1 MRLSQ
6 FKGLQKQTET
16 MLNRLSRVNTD
27 NLTPEEFTRYEEL
40 VSNAE
45 VQLKNI
51 NLVNESQNQILKSL
65 LVEKKLEAA
74 GVTANEL
81 QELIANNDTNT
92 NQKISRGVKYIQS
105 VLSDADVLATSPDLT
120 NLQQTVTEATEYL
133 STL

>member
-120 NLQQTVTEATEYL
+120 SLQQTVTEATEYL

>member
-1 MRLSQ
+1 MRPSQ
-6 FKGLQKQTET
+6 FKGLQKQTEN
-16 MLNRLSRVNTD
+16 MLNRLSKVNTD

-45 VQLKNI
+45 VQLRNI
-51 NLVNESQNQILKSL
+51 NLVNESQNQILKTL

-74 GVTANEL
+74 GVTANEI
-81 QELIANNDTNT
+81 QELITNNDPNT

-120 NLQQTVTEATEYL
+120 SLQQTVTEAIEYL

>member
-1 MRLSQ
+1 MRPSQ
-6 FKGLQKQTET
+6 FKGLQKQTEN
-16 MLNRLSRVNTD
+16 MLNRLSKVNIE

-45 VQLKNI
+45 VQLRNI
-51 NLVNESQNQILKSL
+51 NLVNESQNQILKTL

-74 GVTANEL
+74 GVTANEI
-81 QELIANNDTNT
+81 QELITNNDPNT

-120 NLQQTVTEATEYL
+120 SLQQTVTEAIEYL